1 MEKLTDEM
9 EAAAY
14 DYFARIDELGGM
26 VAAIE
31 SNFPQREISDAA
43 FEHQAALERGERIMV
58 GVNAFQVDDDE
69 LTEIHRPDPAAEQRQ
84 RERLARTMAARDG
97 EAAAAALDALK
108 DAAAGAGNL
117 MPPLLDCARAR
128 VSEGEMVEAMQGVFG
143 TYTETPVY

>member
-1 MEKLTDEM
+1 M

-43 FEHQAALERGERIMV
+43 FEHQAALEKKERIMV
-58 GVNAFQVDDDE
+58 GVNAFEVDDDDATN
-69 LTEIHRPDPAAEQRQ
+69 LHRPDPAAEVRQ
-84 RERLARTMAARDG
+84 KERLAKTMATRDDG
-97 EAAAAALDALK
+97 AAEAALDALRS
-108 DAAAGAGNL
+108 AAATERNL
-117 MPPLLDCARAR
+117 MPLLIDCARAR
-128 VSEGEMVEAMQGVFG
+128 VSEGEMIKAMQQVFG